1 MDVFDHIETEARR
14 HWDNQT
20 DAFVIDP
27 DCLRQRLERAYN
39 EGALSWSEFLYLD
52 RLIEKAELEGLH

>member
-1 MDVFDHIETEARR
+1 MDVFEHIETEARR
-14 HWDNQT
+14 HWASQQ
-20 DAFVIDP
+20 DAFVIDT

-52 RLIEKAELEGLH
+52 RLIEKAELAGLH